1 MCPNQTH
8 NQTQNLYLWL
18 GISIILNIIL
28 LDCAFNLMF
37 NHEQWA
43 KGWAYFQ
50 GLFLYIVWAFSYKEA
65 FDYSKAF
72 GYGCVTLVN
81 FFFQFSTIRILG

>member
-1 MCPNQTH
+1 MCPNHTH

-43 KGWAYFQ
+43 KDGHIFKGYY
-50 GLFLYIVWAFSYKEA
+50 YI
-65 FDYSKAF
+65 
-72 GYGCVTLVN
+72 
-81 FFFQFSTIRILG
+81 